1 MFEDLKVANMVRA
14 PKARQDAAGRWLPNG
29 RSQKA
34 GLNKAILQSTW
45 GRTLDFTQYKAQR
58 RNKLVL
64 VVAPHHTSQ
73 ECSRCG
79 RTRPENRQGG
89 RFLCDVCGFS
99 AHADTNAACTI
110 RRRGIKLL
118 RDGVPEAK
126 PRKRVSFRKNL
137 NRAGPSDVPVERV

>member
-1 MFEDLKVANMVRA
+1 MRA

-45 GRTLDFTQYKAQR
+45 GRTLDFTEYKAQR

-73 ECSRCG
+73 ECSR
-79 RTRPENRQGG
+79 
-89 RFLCDVCGFS
+89 
-99 AHADTNAACTI
+99 
-110 RRRGIKLL
+110 
-118 RDGVPEAK
+118 
-126 PRKRVSFRKNL
+126 
-137 NRAGPSDVPVERV
+137 